1 MQGFSQLCLDQA
13 QHARQLGWGSCESA
27 AIRDDSFCSRFGF
40 CYASNALTAGDEEG
54 GPLMA
59 NTFHLYDGVGDL
71 VRQFSPAP
79 HLVTF
84 LDGR

>member
-40 CYASNALTAGDEEG
+40 CYASNALTAGDEE
-54 GPLMA
+54 
-59 NTFHLYDGVGDL
+59 VGDL